1 MEQKMSDIPLE
12 KETKRLYVERI
23 RNGTVI
29 DHVKAG
35 FAFSVLKILGLEG
48 RDGKLITVGI
58 NVKSN
63 SSQSGKKD
71 IVKVENILLDEKQIH
86 QIALISPMCKVSFI
100 ENFNVVEKLVVKIPE
115 MILGIIKCPN
125 EKCITNVE
133 REPVATEFKVLKEEP
148 LKVACNYC
156 ERIVYK
162 EEMLRTSFS

>member
-1 MEQKMSDIPLE
+1 MNENTENHE
-12 KETKRLYVERI
+12 KQRLYVEKI

-29 DHVKAG
+29 DHIQAG

-48 RDGKLITVGI
+48 KDGSLITVGI

-86 QIALISPMCKVSFI
+86 QIALISPKCKVSFI
-100 ENFNVVEKLVVKIPE
+100 EKYEVVEKFIVKIPQL
-115 MILGIIKCPN
+115 ITGIIKCPN
-125 EKCITNVE
+125 ERCITNVE
-133 REPVATEFKVLKEEP
+133 REPVATEFKVLEDSP
-148 LKVACNYC
+148 LKVACGYC

-162 EEMLRTSFS
+162 EEILRTSF